1 MTSTQRTWLVT
12 GASSGF
18 GTEISLAALQK
29 GDKVVG
35 TARNV
40 RKAEQ
45 NNPDFT
51 KLGGHWLELDVTSP
65 NCEEVVARAVKQH
78 NVDVLINNAGY
89 AEGGTLED
97 SSMTAIRAQFE
108 TNVFGAL
115 AVLKGTIPHF
125 RTHRRGTVVNISST
139 AAIAPHCYFS
149 SYAATKFAL
158 EGASE
163 SLAEELSP
171 FNIRVLIVEPGAFRT
186 SFFGA
191 LQYTTISEV
200 YKGTVVEETVK
211 AFEAIDGTQPGDP
224 VKAGKAIVDVVRG
237 EGRGK
242 EVQGNLRVQLGTDAV
257 VKTRDKAKRL
267 REDWSRGEEV
277 GNSCAYDS

>member
-1 MTSTQRTWLVT
+1 MAPTQRTWLVT

-40 RKAEQ
+40 KKAEQ
-45 NNPDFT
+45 NNPEFA
-51 KLGGHWLELDVTSP
+51 KLGGVWLELDVTSSK
-65 NCEEVVARAVKQH
+65 CEEVVAKAVKEH
-78 NVDVLINNAGY
+78 NVDHGNHPRP
-89 AEGGTLED
+89 
-97 SSMTAIRAQFE
+97 IRNE
-108 TNVFGAL
+108 RFGAF
-115 AVLKGTIPHF
+115 AVLKGAIPHF
-125 RTHRRGTVVNISST
+125 RTHRRGTIVNISST

-163 SLAEELSP
+163 FLAEELSA
-171 FNIRVLIVEPGAFRT
+171 FNIRVLIVAPGAFRT

-191 LQYTTISEV
+191 LSYTPISEV

-211 AFEAIDGTQPGDP
+211 AFETIDGTQPGDP

-237 EGRGK
+237 EGLGK
-242 EVQGNLRVQLGTDAV
+242 GLEGNLRVQLGTDAV
-257 VKTRDKAKRL
+257 VKTREKAKRL
-267 REDWSRGEEV
+267 REDWGRAEEV